1 MIHGNVLSIISI
13 LTIFLAVNAGQ
24 STADVSGGYD
34 LNTEVSLSGIMIKE
48 IDRASGPRTF
58 LFKSN
63 DRFYHVVA
71 GPRWYLWKI
80 GLFLKEGSRIEITGS
95 KIVDREGN
103 LFLLLYDLRMKDTG
117 ECYKFRDRN
126 MKPLWRGRGQERGNL
141 RKKVRYK

>member
-1 MIHGNVLSIISI
+1 MKQGNVLRIIVM

-24 STADVSGGYD
+24 STADVSGEYD
-34 LNTEVSLSGIMIKE
+34 PNTEVNLSGIMIKE
-48 IDRASGPRTF
+48 LNRARGPRIFLFESNNRVYHLISGPQ
-58 LFKSN
+58 
-63 DRFYHVVA
+63 
-71 GPRWYLWKI
+71 WYLWKI

-103 LFLLLYDLRMKDTG
+103 LFLLLYDLRMKDTA

-126 MKPLWRGRGQERGNL
+126 MKPLWRGRGQERGNV